1 MYCHTFPEH
10 LGGLPLKPQYESE
23 MIFTRERE
31 KVIQIRVSEQEK
43 KRIMQN
49 AKKCKMSISSYVREL
64 ANGYT
69 PKAYPQHLI
78 DLCKDIEFLIEWNYP
93 KPDPKFNVYLENML
107 NDVRS
112 KIFKELE

>member
-1 MYCHTFPEH
+1 
-10 LGGLPLKPQYESE
+10 

-49 AKKCKMSISSYVREL
+49 AKKCKTSVSSYVREL

-93 KPDPKFNVYLENML
+93 KPEPKFNMYLENML

-112 KIFKELE
+112 QIFNEFE